1 MWLRL
6 RQIALV
12 AHDIKVI
19 EDFDAVFG
27 LAVGHIDP
35 GVGRWGLINRILPI
49 GSQFLEIVA
58 PVEENT
64 PGGRYLD
71 ARGGDGGYMVITQCD
86 DHDPRQARVAEL
98 NIRKV
103 LDSKRDEFCNMQLH
117 PKDTGGSFLEI
128 DWTPDGENPEGSWAP
143 AGTDW
148 HGAVRTD
155 VIDAITAAEVQ
166 GPDPD
171 ALATRWSEIVEI
183 PVTQDGSGNP
193 SLELQN
199 ATVRFVKP
207 TDGRPEGLG
216 GVDVRATDKARAL
229 SAAGA
234 RGLPVDGDT
243 ILISGTRFR
252 LV

>member
-1 MWLRL
+1 MRPTPSPDGRTL
-6 RQIALV
+6 ALV
-12 AHDIKVI
+12 RRVREQTRLELYDLETGARR
-19 EDFDAVFG
+19 E
-27 LAVGHIDP
+27 LAD
-35 GVGRWGLINRILPI
+35 WL
-49 GSQFLEIVA
+49 S
-58 PVEENT
+58 
-64 PGGRYLD
+64 
-71 ARGGDGGYMVITQCD
+71 
-86 DHDPRQARVAEL
+86 
-98 NIRKV
+98 
-103 LDSKRDEFCNMQLH
+103 RDEQEGFAASGLY
-117 PKDTGGSFLEI
+117 PRI